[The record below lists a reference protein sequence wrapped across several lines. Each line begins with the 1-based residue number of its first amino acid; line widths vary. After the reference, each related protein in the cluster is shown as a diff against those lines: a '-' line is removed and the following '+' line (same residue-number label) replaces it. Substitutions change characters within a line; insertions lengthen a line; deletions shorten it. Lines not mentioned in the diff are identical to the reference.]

1 MPRAAEATP
10 LGHIAKESLCFYNR
24 GRLPPM
30 TKGSLSGL
38 AKRVCLLIC
47 LLRNGDKVTRFAMS
61 QHGGR
66 PHGRQAVTWL
76 GEDL

>member
-47 LLRNGDKVTRFAMS
+47 LFAY
-61 QHGGR
+61 
-66 PHGRQAVTWL
+66 L
-76 GEDL
+76 YIY